1 VSGRSY
7 RVLLLAIVALYLA
20 QALYFARTLVP
31 VSDGIQYLMIGARVV
46 RGELGVFDDRLP
58 GNRLPIPFYV
68 LGLTQMGGPSLARP
82 RLLNVAFGVCTL
94 LLVIGLARGLAGQR
108 AGWLAGLF
116 LATQGVAIAYYSYEG
131 YPAFAAL
138 SLTATAFLLF
148 ARDSA
153 AFRALGAAATG
164 LLMLVRSNLWPA
176 VPFLLIWALWRAR
189 GARERLLITALVIVP
204 PLLYLASD
212 PTHLKILAYVPI
224 VRRVVAPVGYDAA
237 LVLDVQERLPLRAQL
252 WALAI
257 IARRYEFWV
266 LAAVLL
272 GALALWRWRVRGWP
286 ASIDRRA
293 VVLALFFGYLLLANF
308 AMFSWNF
315 KWVGLYFASF
325 APILPVLLGLGY
337 DGLLRESTPG
347 SWRRRGLLALL
358 AVLFV
363 GPIYWVRNPILPIG
377 EIRASDP
384 YAAVHEAAAELRAT
398 VPAGGK
404 VFFYGL
410 NTAYYMSGLP
420 QTYLQMLY
428 NPDAVARPSANEQM
442 LRRFGMVPPGDV
454 ERWLTSDA
462 DWAVIDAR
470 FFELRAGD
478 PTAGGAEPLIAT
490 LLARHF
496 DLVARVERPP
506 FQMYAVYR
514 RKPAGAT
521 AAVGE
526 APSVP
531 AGRTTGTG
539 RPR

>member
-1 VSGRSY
+1 VSGRRY

-68 LGLTQMGGPSLARP
+68 LGATQLGGPSLARP

-116 LATQGVAIAYYSYEG
+116 LATQGVVIAYYSYEG

-138 SLTATAFLLF
+138 SLTATMFLLF
-148 ARDSA
+148 ARDSVG
-153 AFRALGAAATG
+153 FRLLGAAATG

-176 VPFLLIWALWRAR
+176 VPFLLAWALWRAR
-189 GARERLLITALVIVP
+189 SLRERAAIAALAVVP
-204 PLLYLASD
+204 PLLYLISE
-212 PTHLKILAYVPI
+212 PTHLKILAYVPV
-224 VRRVVAPVGYDAA
+224 VRRVVAPLGYNAA

-266 LAAVLL
+266 LAAALL
-272 GALALWRWRVRGWP
+272 GVLALWRWRVRGWP

-293 VVLALFFGYLLLANF
+293 VVLTAFFGYLLVANF

-325 APILPVLLGLGY
+325 APLLPVLLGVGY
-337 DGLLRESTPG
+337 DGLLRESRPG
-347 SWRRRGLLALL
+347 SRRRRALLAVL

-363 GPIYWVRNPILPIG
+363 GPMYWVRNPILPTG
-377 EIRASDP
+377 AVRASDP
-384 YAAVHEAAAELRAT
+384 YAAVHEAAAELRAA
-398 VPAGGK
+398 VPDRGK

-428 NPDAVARPSANEQM
+428 NPDAVARPNADERM
-442 LRRFGMVPPGDV
+442 LRRFGMVPPEDV

-462 DWAVIDAR
+462 DWAVIDMR
-470 FFELRAGD
+470 FFDLRRAD
-478 PTAGGAEPLIAT
+478 PVAGGAEPLIAT
-490 LLARHF
+490 LLARYF
-496 DLVARVERPP
+496 DEVARVERPP

-514 RKPAGAT
+514 RKASGAT
-521 AAVGE
+521 ASAGE
-526 APSVP
+526 ATSAP
-531 AGRTTGTG
+531 ADRTTGTG
-539 RPR
+539 PPR